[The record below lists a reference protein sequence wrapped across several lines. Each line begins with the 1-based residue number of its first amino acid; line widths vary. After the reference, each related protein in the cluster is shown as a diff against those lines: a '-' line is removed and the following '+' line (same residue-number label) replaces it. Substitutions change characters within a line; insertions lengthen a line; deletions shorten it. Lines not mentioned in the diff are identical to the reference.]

1 MSDNKYLY
9 ETTFIANATL
19 EDHQVDAIVAR
30 TQDII
35 TKEGGETKAVNRWG
49 RKRLA
54 YPIKKKNNGFYVN
67 VEFEAPGSVVKQ
79 LGHVFSL
86 DEHILRFLTVRID
99 PKALK
104 ARELVAPQPA
114 IEVIPVPVEAPIEAV
129 EKVPLFDDEDE
140 EELPA

>member
-1 MSDNKYLY
+1 MSERKYLY

-67 VEFEAPGSVVKQ
+67 VEYEAPGSVVKQ

-86 DEHILRFLTVRID
+86 DEHILRFLTVRVD

-104 ARELVAPQPA
+104 ARALAVPQPVA
-114 IEVIPVPVEAPIEAV
+114 EEIPIPANIPVEAV
-129 EKVPLFDDEDE
+129 EKAPLFDDDDE
-140 EELPA
+140 VVLP